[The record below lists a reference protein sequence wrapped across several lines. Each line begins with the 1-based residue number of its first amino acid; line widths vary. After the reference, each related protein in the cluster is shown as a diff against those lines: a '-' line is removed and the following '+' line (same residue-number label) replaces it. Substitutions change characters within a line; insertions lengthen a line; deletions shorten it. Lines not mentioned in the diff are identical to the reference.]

1 MELGQRIRG
10 QRQRLHLTLNELA
23 SRSGISRAM
32 ISGVERGDRSPT
44 VRVLCQIAAGLECS
58 VSSLIDAGSVPGARI
73 VRANERS
80 RFVDGET
87 GAIRELLSPGLLD
100 RGFELLRYE
109 IPPGKT
115 VGPFPPAAM
124 DTMEHITLMSGRV
137 DCTVDGEMHA
147 LRAGD
152 SRVDLT
158 GVDCSQKTG
167 LGRFEVVLSTILEAQ
182 SPGHGRRSGVNRGI
196 WCLAE

>member
-1 MELGQRIRG
+1 MELGQRIRR
-10 QRQRLHLTLNELA
+10 QRHRLHLTLNELA

-32 ISGVERGDRSPT
+32 ISDVERGDRSPT

-58 VSSLIDAGSVPGARI
+58 VSSLIDAGSAPGARI

-124 DTMEHITLMSGRV
+124 DTIEHITLMSGRV

-152 SRVDLT
+152 SLT
-158 GVDCSQKTG
+158 YNLVSELSLRASGAG
-167 LGRFEVVLSTILEAQ
+167 PAVLILALVHQ
-182 SPGHGRRSGVNRGI
+182 GSAHPGPALHR
-196 WCLAE
+196 AYA